1 MNDMSQA
8 GRGIAETLGV
18 GKKKWSLRKKSLVW
32 LGGLGAVVLVLFFL
46 FSGGGGE
53 VGFKSEAVKRGPL
66 SVKVTAT
73 GTPQPIDQVDVGAEV
88 SGRVVEVK
96 VDFNDAVKAGD
107 VLAQI
112 DTTQLEARRIQT
124 EAQLAAA
131 KAGVREA
138 EASLADAAR
147 RLDRLKDLARN
158 RTVSQQD
165 LDTAQ
170 SNYDRAVASVEVAKA
185 QVALQEAA
193 LKVAVNDIDKA
204 VIRSPIDG
212 IVLYRSVEPGQ
223 TVAAS
228 FQTPVLFT
236 LASDIKSLELL
247 ADIDEADVG
256 QVAEGQNATFTVDS
270 FPNRSFEAQIRS
282 LRNAPK
288 KADGTSAAAAQGVV
302 VYQAEL
308 TVNNEAFT
316 WHPDQGGWTRSD
328 LDERM
333 AEPWFDLDDFRVTVD
348 SPLTGFCW
356 TKLHPAGTADPSVA
370 VGEIYVIAVSPA
382 SAGRGQGA
390 ALTVAGLD
398 HQWRTHGTPIGML
411 YVESTND
418 RALAT
423 YRRLGFEIAATD
435 VAFEP

>member
-73 GTPQPIDQVDVGAEV
+73 GTLQPIDQVDVGAEV

-308 TVNNEAFT
+308 SVNNEAGLLKPGMTATAEVTVKTLESALLVPNAALRFVP
-316 WHPDQGGWTRSD
+316 PDVAMKESVAEQNAAGG
-328 LDERM
+328 
-333 AEPWFDLDDFRVTVD
+333 AEPAPR
-348 SPLTGFCW
+348 
-356 TKLHPAGTADPSVA
+356 DP
-370 VGEIYVIAVSPA
+370 
-382 SAGRGQGA
+382 SAGRVFVQEGGLPVEKKVKIGVTDGA
-390 ALTVAGLD
+390 FTEIVEGELKEGDTVLTDIARAGSGA
-398 HQWRTHGTPIGML
+398 Q
-411 YVESTND
+411 
-418 RALAT
+418 
-423 YRRLGFEIAATD
+423 
-435 VAFEP
+435 